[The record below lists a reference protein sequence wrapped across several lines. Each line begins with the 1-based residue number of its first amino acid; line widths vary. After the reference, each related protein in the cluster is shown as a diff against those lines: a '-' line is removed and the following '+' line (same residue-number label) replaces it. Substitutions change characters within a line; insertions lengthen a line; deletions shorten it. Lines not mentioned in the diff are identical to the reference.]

1 MSVSSEAGAQDGT
14 APAANPAGSLP
25 DKATTSV
32 DSVDVRPSRLL
43 ATNTTAGT
51 AAPPGGLGDV
61 LTAGAMSV
69 LMVVSFLMAL
79 MLCGCVYFSWRSFY
93 NNGKGDDIPE
103 ASFVDDEG
111 E

>member
-1 MSVSSEAGAQDGT
+1 MSIPVLSPVSPQQFLPLTGSMVAR
-14 APAANPAGSLP
+14 AA
-25 DKATTSV
+25 
-32 DSVDVRPSRLL
+32 
-43 ATNTTAGT
+43 AGT

-69 LMVVSFLMAL
+69 LMVVSLLMAL
-79 MLCGCVYFSWRSFY
+79 MLCGCGYFSWRSFY

-103 ASFVDDEG
+103 ASFLDDEG